1 MTLVARITFLIL
13 VAATF
18 AAFFV
23 AQRVK
28 SEPPVITVGRITSY
42 ISPNGD
48 GLRDGTNVSITIK
61 TADEATVD
69 VVDHRRR
76 PGAAAGRGHPDGRQ
90 PAADSCAGTG
100 RETTAGRCVTAPI
113 ACASRCAT
121 RAARRPC
128 RGR

>member
-48 GLRDGTNVSITIK
+48 GMRDGSNVSITIK

-69 VVDHRRR
+69 VVTTEGDRVRRLAEGIAMAANQPRILRWDGKGRRR
-76 PGAAAGRGHPDGRQ
+76 PAGARRHA
-90 PAADSCAGTG
+90 
-100 RETTAGRCVTAPI
+100 I

-121 RAARRPC
+121 RAAPRSCRR
-128 RGR
+128 R

>member
-23 AQRVK
+23 AQRLK

-61 TADEATVD
+61 TADDATVD
-69 VVDHRRR
+69 VVTSTATGCGGSPRASRMAANQPLPLRWDGHGRRR
-76 PGAAAGRGHPDGRQ
+76 PPGARRPLPRARH
-90 PAADSCAGTG
+90 
-100 RETTAGRCVTAPI
+100 
-113 ACASRCAT
+113 
-121 RAARRPC
+121 AARRGPLGD
-128 RGR
+128 RAERR